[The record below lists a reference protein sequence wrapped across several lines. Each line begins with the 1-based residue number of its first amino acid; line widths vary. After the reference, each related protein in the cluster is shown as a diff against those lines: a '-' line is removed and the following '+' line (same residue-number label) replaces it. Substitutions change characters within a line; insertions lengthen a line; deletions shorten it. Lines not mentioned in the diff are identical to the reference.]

1 MLSRMTQS
9 SYIKNVM
16 IGWITLTGLSLCA
29 FKAMASPNP
38 TVTYAPFMDLT
49 VSTTNQ
55 TQDNNEIT
63 RAFHKTFPHF
73 SSPMSQEQIDE
84 IRAITLMHFPDLAEE
99 TLFNREVFYLYYYI
113 QKFQQLSTSDLNN
126 RLLSLKLSDVF
137 PSSENTAL
145 LFHDGNLGVIP
156 GFKKLF
162 NNSQEYMKKFIKHVH
177 KEDIDKGFFD
187 IEHNNLLQLDYK
199 TILGVFFGGVL
210 HFDEDLPEEL
220 RNKIPASW
228 QNNSDGL
235 YSDTQM
241 YLTQDLYYY
250 LTYVFL
256 YTQIAG
262 DYYKFPETMSL
273 QQLLLVADILHTYL
287 PIHFLNYIQYTTY
300 TCSGCKITQKQALK
314 IYEQLGDF
322 LLHRRKSQHSHD
334 GYLPLQ
340 RLFSN
345 TNMAYSM
352 AKINIADQPAYLHL
366 FLAKVLGLQD
376 IELAK
381 LAQLYPTISE
391 DDMSQILKSMT
402 HTLIVNNSPFP

>member
-220 RNKIPASW
+220 RNKIPAS
-228 QNNSDGL
+228 
-235 YSDTQM
+235 
-241 YLTQDLYYY
+241 
-250 LTYVFL
+250 
-256 YTQIAG
+256 
-262 DYYKFPETMSL
+262 
-273 QQLLLVADILHTYL
+273 
-287 PIHFLNYIQYTTY
+287 
-300 TCSGCKITQKQALK
+300 
-314 IYEQLGDF
+314 
-322 LLHRRKSQHSHD
+322 
-334 GYLPLQ
+334 
-340 RLFSN
+340 
-345 TNMAYSM
+345 
-352 AKINIADQPAYLHL
+352 
-366 FLAKVLGLQD
+366 
-376 IELAK
+376 
-381 LAQLYPTISE
+381 
-391 DDMSQILKSMT
+391 
-402 HTLIVNNSPFP
+402 